1 MKEKGLGP
9 KLVITGIKGNSANEI
24 SNFIVDNDLTKN
36 CIYTG
41 YITDEEKFDLLRG
54 CKTFLFPSIFEGFG
68 MPPIESLMVG
78 KQVITTKC
86 TCIPEVTENKAIYVD
101 DPSDSNEWAVKMQ
114 EDYTIDSNTVRMM
127 REKYSPIKIAADYV
141 SVFELM
147 FNK

>member
-1 MKEKGLGP
+1 
-9 KLVITGIKGNSANEI
+9 
-24 SNFIVDNDLTKN
+24 
-36 CIYTG
+36 
-41 YITDEEKFDLLRG
+41 
-54 CKTFLFPSIFEGFG
+54 
-68 MPPIESLMVG
+68 MVG